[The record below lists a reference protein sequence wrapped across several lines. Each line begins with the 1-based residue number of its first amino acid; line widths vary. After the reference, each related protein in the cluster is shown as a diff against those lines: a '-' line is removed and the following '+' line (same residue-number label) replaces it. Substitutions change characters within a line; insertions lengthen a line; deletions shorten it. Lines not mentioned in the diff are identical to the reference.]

1 MKTFDGESSDH
12 KQKSFVTAANVV
24 IFTDFFFCYV
34 DLTYSFQILKK
45 KMDSF
50 GFLSNSGNGGFMGW
64 EGEMSRK
71 KKISSGY
78 LVISANCFK
87 TKCSG

>member
-1 MKTFDGESSDH
+1 MIISRKVLLLLLMLLFLL
-12 KQKSFVTAANVV
+12 
-24 IFTDFFFCYV
+24 IFFFCYV